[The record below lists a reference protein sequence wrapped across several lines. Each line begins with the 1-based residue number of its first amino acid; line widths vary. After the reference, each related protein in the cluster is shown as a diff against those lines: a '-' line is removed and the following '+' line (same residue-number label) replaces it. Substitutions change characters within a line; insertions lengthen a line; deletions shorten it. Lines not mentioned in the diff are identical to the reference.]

1 MSEAVVSKRYADAL
15 FQLAQEKSRLVELEE
30 EIRALDQIVKQ
41 SPELLTFL
49 TNPKV
54 SASDKKN
61 LLKESLKDF
70 SSEVIHTLFILV
82 DRHREEIIPDVI
94 SHFIQ
99 LANEQKGIAEAK
111 VYSVR
116 ELSIDEQEEISKVFA
131 KKLNINVLKIE
142 NIVDPSIIGGIKI
155 RVGNTIYDG
164 SISGK
169 LTRLERSIVSAN

>member
-15 FQLAQEKSRLVELEE
+15 FQLAQEKSRLIELEE
-30 EIRALDQIVKQ
+30 EMRALDEIVKQ

-54 SASDKKN
+54 NGSDKKN

-70 SSEVIHTLFILV
+70 SNEVLHTLFILV
-82 DRHREEIIPDVI
+82 DRHREESIPDVI
-94 SHFIQ
+94 THVIA
-99 LANEQKGIAEAK
+99 LANEMKGIAEAK

-155 RVGNTIYDG
+155 RIGNTIYDG